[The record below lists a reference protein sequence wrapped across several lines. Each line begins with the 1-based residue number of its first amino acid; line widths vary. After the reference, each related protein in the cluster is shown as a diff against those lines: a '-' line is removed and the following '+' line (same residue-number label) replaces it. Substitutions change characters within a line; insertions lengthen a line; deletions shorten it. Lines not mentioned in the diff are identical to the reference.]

1 MKIVIN
7 KRKKNLCIGMRN
19 TKIKLVDTATI
30 ESRFIFAQEIN
41 NLSKI
46 TDDEGQELSFHRN
59 PNGNQIIFTK
69 DLEGCD
75 VAIEHCI
82 DGTKIF
88 HLSQDSKGLPAMHE
102 FKPDGSEVMY
112 LLDQNKLLEKM
123 IETKSNGDKVT
134 SWFYEEEFIVQEQR
148 QTGGI
153 VFRLFNQQGNAVVW
167 LKTDGELEAYGDE
180 IIIERIQTIFSMY
193 LDGADI

>member
-1 MKIVIN
+1 
-7 KRKKNLCIGMRN
+7 MRN
-19 TKIKLVDTATI
+19 AETRLVDTANI
-30 ESRFIFAQEIN
+30 EARFIFAQEIKEIN
-41 NLSKI
+41 KI
-46 TDDEGQELSFHRN
+46 SDDEGQELAFHRN
-59 PNGNQIIFTK
+59 ANGNHVVFTK
-69 DLEGCD
+69 DLEGYN

-112 LLDQNKLLEKM
+112 LLDSDKKLEKM

-134 SWFYEEEFIVQEQR
+134 SWYYTNELVVQEQR

-153 VFRLFNQQGNAVVW
+153 VFRLFNENGNAVVW
-167 LKTDGELEAYGDE
+167 LKTDGEIEASGEEKVID
-180 IIIERIQTIFSMY
+180 RIQYIFSMY

>member
-1 MKIVIN
+1 
-7 KRKKNLCIGMRN
+7 MRN
-19 TKIKLVDTATI
+19 TETKLVDTASI
-30 ESRFIFAQEIN
+30 ETRFIFSQEITN
-41 NLSKI
+41 ISKM
-46 TDDEGQELSFHRN
+46 TDDEGQELAFHRN
-59 PNGNQIIFTK
+59 TNGNHVVFTN
-69 DLEGCD
+69 DLDGHQ

-112 LLDQNKLLEKM
+112 LLDANKALEKM

-134 SWFYEEEFIVQEQR
+134 SWFYADEYIVQEQR
-148 QTGGI
+148 QSGGI
-153 VFRLFNQQGNAVVW
+153 VFRLFNAAANAVVW
-167 LKTDGELEAYGDE
+167 LKTDGEVEAHGDKE
-180 IIIERIQTIFSMY
+180 VINRIQSIFTMY